1 MTIEEKRQYVRTE
14 DQVYFDYRLMTHEEY
29 CYDQSITEDL
39 LGQHSQQVL
48 EATQFFQGIDY
59 ELAKTAKA
67 LAEREP
73 VLAHY
78 LNLMNA
84 KMDYLVRHLL
94 IGNKVQMHRV
104 NISLGGMSFKTKER
118 LKGQAP
124 IKIILYT
131 RPKMLPV
138 LLDAV
143 VVYSQFQHVNQYRTA
158 VEFLHLTVEQ
168 ERMLTEHIMLAQISK
183 SHIDS

>member
-1 MTIEEKRQYVRTE
+1 MATEERRQYFRIE
-14 DQVYFDYRLMTHEEY
+14 DQVYFDYRLTSPEAY

-39 LGQHSQQVL
+39 LGQHNQNII
-48 EATQFFQGIDY
+48 EATQFFQNVDY
-59 ELAKTAKA
+59 ELAKTAKL

-73 VLAHY
+73 ALVHY
-78 LNLMNA
+78 LNLINA
-84 KMDYLVRHLL
+84 KLDYLVRNLL
-94 IGNKVQMHRV
+94 IGDKVQMHRV
-104 NISLGGMSFKTKER
+104 NLSLGGMSFKTKER
-118 LKGQAP
+118 LKEQAP

-131 RPKMLPV
+131 RPKMIPV

-168 ERMLTEHIMLAQISK
+168 KDMLTQHILLAHAK
-183 SHIDS
+183 TYIDS